1 MDENTLSLDKFTSNK
16 NINFQYASNK
26 TSIVN
31 NTQPINI
38 SNIGKSEFVHYQENL
53 NLKHND
59 SDKKIIK
66 YIKKILNNSQCNT
79 ICYQVAFSQILIT
92 YSFFILSFILIILF
106 RIYRL
111 RPFKILK
118 KKIKPGKRVGSLP
131 WNNIF
136 MLKQGIE
143 KFFKITLYW
152 N

>member
-1 MDENTLSLDKFTSNK
+1 MDENTSSLDKITSFK
-16 NINFQYASNK
+16 NLNFQYTSNK
-26 TSIVN
+26 TSIVKTN

-38 SNIGKSEFVHYQENL
+38 RKIEYVHYQENL

-92 YSFFILSFILIILF
+92 YSFFIFSFILIILY

-111 RPFKILK
+111 NPFNILK
-118 KKIKPGKRVGSLP
+118 KKIKSRKRARSLP
-131 WNNIF
+131 
-136 MLKQGIE
+136 
-143 KFFKITLYW
+143 
-152 N
+152 

>member
-1 MDENTLSLDKFTSNK
+1 MDENTSSLDKITSFK
-16 NINFQYASNK
+16 NLNFQYRSNK
-26 TSIVN
+26 TSIVKTN

-38 SNIGKSEFVHYQENL
+38 RKIEYVHYQENI

-92 YSFFILSFILIILF
+92 YSFFIFSFILIILY

-111 RPFKILK
+111 NPFNILK
-118 KKIKPGKRVGSLP
+118 KKIKSRKRARSLP
-131 WNNIF
+131 
-136 MLKQGIE
+136 
-143 KFFKITLYW
+143 
-152 N
+152 